1 MQEVSEDAGHCT
13 RNSQRQ
19 LKHRRLVLILNE
31 NHRLWRVLM
40 NRHLLL
46 GLIIVVLLAAA
57 GCPPRQPPHTP
68 QPYSMKAETSGS
80 TTGH

>member
-1 MQEVSEDAGHCT
+1 M
-13 RNSQRQ
+13 
-19 LKHRRLVLILNE
+19 LILNE
-31 NHRLWRVLM
+31 DGRLWRTLM

-68 QPYSMKAETSGS
+68 QPYSMKAEASGPPS
-80 TTGH
+80 SQGIEDFRTVAFAQG